1 MQKMLSQLRRC
12 IDEYKMIDEGDRI
25 IVGASGGKDST
36 ALLYLMAHLQKFY
49 PKKFELFAVSLDMGF
64 GADYSPLTELCEKIG
79 VPHIIRKTDIK
90 QVVFDIRK
98 ESNPCS
104 LCAKMRRGA
113 LSDAVLE
120 LGAKKVALGHHE
132 DDAIETFF
140 LSLFYEG
147 RINCFSPCTFLDR
160 TGVMQIRPMLY
171 LSERQVINFS
181 QRENLPTVYNPC
193 PANKKTKREDTKQ
206 LIKELEGRYP
216 DLKKHVFGAIQR
228 LPITGWGRDL

>member
-1 MQKMLSQLRRC
+1 M
-12 IDEYKMIDEGDRI
+12 
-25 IVGASGGKDST
+25 
-36 ALLYLMAHLQKFY
+36 
-49 PKKFELFAVSLDMGF
+49 
-64 GADYSPLTELCEKIG
+64 
-79 VPHIIRKTDIK
+79 
-90 QVVFDIRK
+90 
-98 ESNPCS
+98 
-104 LCAKMRRGA
+104 
-113 LSDAVLE
+113 
-120 LGAKKVALGHHE
+120 GHHE

-181 QRENLPTVYNPC
+181 QRENLPMVYNPC